1 MINVYFKIFFFYGQF
16 VRKFCRDKNLSW
28 KSFSIFNQATKY
40 TEVTN
45 GTRCPSMVAEALL
58 NSKSLNPIR
67 QVLILD
73 DTILAQN
80 AS

>member
-1 MINVYFKIFFFYGQF
+1 
-16 VRKFCRDKNLSW
+16 
-28 KSFSIFNQATKY
+28 
-40 TEVTN
+40 VTN

-58 NSKSLNPIR
+58 KSKSLNPIR

>member
-1 MINVYFKIFFFYGQF
+1 
-16 VRKFCRDKNLSW
+16 
-28 KSFSIFNQATKY
+28 
-40 TEVTN
+40 
-45 GTRCPSMVAEALL
+45 MVAEALL